1 MNRKRAMS
9 SKLAAPYR
17 TNRRLYRAA
26 ASFGRFSLAKLE
38 RNFVQLSF
46 MKTPTLSMNCIHS
59 SLGRSALLS
68 VLLACFALLPKAQAV
83 NPPPDG
89 GYPGGNTAEG
99 QNALLSLSSGT
110 YNTAVGL
117 FSLLSNTTGSFNTAL
132 GAGTLLANTA
142 DENTAT
148 GAGALLS
155 NTSGNGNTA
164 NGAFALFS
172 NVDGVNNNAVGF
184 FALLDNTSGDF
195 NNALGH
201 EALESNV
208 DGAANNAFGDL
219 ALFSNVS
226 GSGNT
231 AIGDGALFGCTG
243 SENVG
248 VGQGAGGGITTG
260 SNIIAIG
267 AGVSGVSTIFGEVN
281 DSCYIGNIYGAEI
294 SEFAAF
300 VFVDADGKVG
310 TGAVDANGNKV
321 TLPGP
326 QTMLNEL
333 HTQQTRIAELEA
345 TVTQQQRQ
353 IQSLFAG
360 LQKVSDQLAAASPSR
375 GGLEQSNPAPH
386 TIASNH

>member
-1 MNRKRAMS
+1 MNTTILS
-9 SKLAAPYR
+9 
-17 TNRRLYRAA
+17 TN
-26 ASFGRFSLAKLE
+26 S
-38 RNFVQLSF
+38 
-46 MKTPTLSMNCIHS
+46 IHR
-59 SLGRSALLS
+59 SLGRSLLLVS
-68 VLLACFALLPKAQAV
+68 LLIVCFGPLPLAQAV
-83 NPPPDG
+83 VPAPDG

-99 QNALLSLSSGT
+99 QNALLSLSTGT
-110 YNTAVGL
+110 YNSAVGL
-117 FSLLSNTTGSFNTAL
+117 FSLLSNTEGNFNTAV
-132 GAGTLLANTA
+132 GAGTLLVNTA
-142 DENTAT
+142 DNNTAT

-155 NTSGNGNTA
+155 NTSGGGNTA
-164 NGAFALFS
+164 NGAFALFN

-208 DGAANNAFGDL
+208 DGGANNAFGDL

-231 AIGDGALFGCTG
+231 AIGDGALFDCTG
-243 SENVG
+243 NSNVAL
-248 VGQGAGGGITTG
+248 GATAGTGITTG

-267 AGVSGVSTIFGEVN
+267 AGVSGVSTVFGEVN

-321 TLPGP
+321 TLPSP

-333 HTQQTRIAELEA
+333 HKQQKRIAEFEA

-353 IQSLFAG
+353 IQALTAG
-360 LQKVSDQLAAASPSR
+360 LQKVSDQLER
-375 GGLEQSNPAPH
+375 SNPTPRVA
-386 TIASNH
+386 ANNH